1 MRSANI
7 TWYCSRRRKGSASE
21 EQTFQWEGIP
31 LCQQPWEART
41 PTHFWPWRTWNMEQT
56 QKSNKNKVLAERIQ
70 LALGK
75 EKNQRKESEKKTK
88 NIGECA
94 ALGRGVLEPRASMGV
109 MEGAGR
115 KRNVQRSVGGLRVQQ
130 DLITHVSVHTHTHSW
145 QADSRSQP
153 LRKLW
158 LHFVVM
164 RPMAIKMTAVQRGK
178 VTWQNRKQVAYF
190 RRAVFALMW
199 PHKI

>member
-115 KRNVQRSVGGLRVQQ
+115 KRNVQRSVGGAESPAGPHH
-130 DLITHVSVHTHTHSW
+130 TCECAHTHTQLTGWLQISALEKAVTPLCGNETNGHKN
-145 QADSRSQP
+145 DSRP
-153 LRKLW
+153 KRKSHL
-158 LHFVVM
+158 
-164 RPMAIKMTAVQRGK
+164 A
-178 VTWQNRKQVAYF
+178 KQETGGLF
-190 RRAVFALMW
+190 
-199 PHKI
+199 